1 MLLDRFVG
9 QEDAPSGIVTF
20 GEAMSEFRKCYKGD
34 TEEIVKQ
41 IVQAS
46 KVVGNLLSA
55 YDEVRGPVRILF
67 RVYEKY
73 FMRTNSTASLSILII
88 IQENEVDLKAVTSGS
103 GSGIFNLD
111 MGAANA
117 LIRDFQNEL
126 RAQGLK

>member
-1 MLLDRFVG
+1 
-9 QEDAPSGIVTF
+9 
-20 GEAMSEFRKCYKGD
+20 MSEFRKCYKGD